1 MPKDIHAPAG
11 EPSIESHNAGF
22 FVPGTCFATAEQ
34 SAIFE
39 QTDTATIDT
48 GTRRDEGM
56 RQLYA
61 THALAAV
68 GRLLGAVDR
77 NPYHKTYG
85 CLDRQFWHY
94 RTADFPSEMYQEG
107 ALPLALAFTDD
118 VPGNRWF
125 QSQRVRELAVAA
137 IDFAVKSSHADCSC
151 DDYYPFERA
160 LGAAVF
166 SLAAATRA
174 YQLLGLDD
182 VRTVEWFCRRANWI
196 VSHDESGRLAN
207 HHALAALGLLRVGEI
222 SGRDKYIRAAEERI
236 ATVLDWQHAE
246 GWFDE
251 YGGADPGYQTVT
263 IDSLAKIRRVTR
275 NAGLDEP
282 LRRAVAFA
290 REFLHPDN
298 SYAGEYGSRGTYH
311 FYPHGMELLVA
322 DHPAAAADAADLAD
336 GFLAALAAGKAAR
349 FDDDRLFAHQAGNF
363 FEAYHDW
370 SPQGPPNTNA
380 SQNNTGGEK
389 RSTYFSGA
397 QILVRREER
406 RQTVVSA
413 ARGGVFK
420 HFWPSGD
427 STTDAGLIVETTD
440 GRIAVSQ
447 SHNLDRTVE
456 HHPEGGANGDVE
468 TLNVSGPLYWARH
481 ETADPLRQAAFH
493 VGMTF
498 VGRFCRGLVRR
509 VLQRRLITGRKTSGI
524 VLTRRFEFHRAKD
537 SAHGYAPHVID
548 TIELTDPTLH
558 VARMSL
564 GSDHQS
570 AYVAASGVYQES
582 VLTPWIDLSQQ
593 VEQLNRHR
601 TVVIRRDLSAC

>member
-1 MPKDIHAPAG
+1 MRRPA
-11 EPSIESHNAGF
+11 SRLSSRITQVF

-236 ATVLDWQHAE
+236 ATVLDWQH
-246 GWFDE
+246 
-251 YGGADPGYQTVT
+251 
-263 IDSLAKIRRVTR
+263 
-275 NAGLDEP
+275 
-282 LRRAVAFA
+282 
-290 REFLHPDN
+290 
-298 SYAGEYGSRGTYH
+298 RG
-311 FYPHGMELLVA
+311 
-322 DHPAAAADAADLAD
+322 
-336 GFLAALAAGKAAR
+336 R
-349 FDDDRLFAHQAGNF
+349 
-363 FEAYHDW
+363 
-370 SPQGPPNTNA
+370 
-380 SQNNTGGEK
+380 
-389 RSTYFSGA
+389 
-397 QILVRREER
+397 LVRRIR
-406 RQTVVSA
+406 RRRSRLSNRNDRLAGQNTSSNSQCRPSTSLCGGPWRLPANFCIPTIATPASTDRVARTTSTHTAWNCSLRTIRPRRPTPPIWPTGFSPRWPQAKRPVSTMI
-413 ARGGVFK
+413 G
-420 HFWPSGD
+420 S
-427 STTDAGLIVETTD
+427 S
-440 GRIAVSQ
+440 RI
-447 SHNLDRTVE
+447 
-456 HHPEGGANGDVE
+456 
-468 TLNVSGPLYWARH
+468 
-481 ETADPLRQAAFH
+481 
-493 VGMTF
+493 
-498 VGRFCRGLVRR
+498 RR
-509 VLQRRLITGRKTSGI
+509 ATSSRPITTGRRKARPTQTLRKTTRAAKN
-524 VLTRRFEFHRAKD
+524 VLRIFQGRRYLCGAKNGGRPWFQLLAGAYSSIFGRRAT
-537 SAHGYAPHVID
+537 A
-548 TIELTDPTLH
+548 L
-558 VARMSL
+558 
-564 GSDHQS
+564 Q
-570 AYVAASGVYQES
+570 
-582 VLTPWIDLSQQ
+582 TPG
-593 VEQLNRHR
+593 
-601 TVVIRRDLSAC
+601 